1 MINKDF
7 AAEYFYGFTYYFSK
21 AICHAVVNS

>member
-1 MINKDF
+1 MINKSF

-21 AICHAVVNS
+21 AICRAAVKS